1 MKKKKKKEIVSQI
14 PLYKLSYIGQIYT
27 IPKLGLGI
35 LDIDTQLNSLEL
47 QWILRLLNPTNAFW
61 KGLML
66 YWLNL
71 KNNSNQGLCL
81 FRQKQII
88 RSSRN
93 KNLQNQK
100 SEVLH
105 HHQVLISDMR
115 VSKLL
120 HFYWDDI
127 NQ

>member
-1 MKKKKKKEIVSQI
+1 
-14 PLYKLSYIGQIYT
+14 
-27 IPKLGLGI
+27 
-35 LDIDTQLNSLEL
+35 
-47 QWILRLLNPTNAFW
+47 
-61 KGLML
+61 ML
-66 YWLNL
+66 HLLNL

-120 HFYWDDI
+120 HFY
-127 NQ
+127 